1 MHHQPLREL
10 TLRQRPHR
18 RCCCRSRSRSRSRS
32 SRSGAKTASASALI
46 AAVPHSRKIRGRAAT
61 DAIENK
67 GDIRSIVVP
76 ELPQPGHAAVPLC
89 VELIALEQVVV
100 QCARRGPHVVHRSD
114 AMEPHPALEAA
125 EPAFDYA
132 ERALGGGGGMGQG
145 GR

>member
-1 MHHQPLREL
+1 MSKC
-10 TLRQRPHR
+10 TI
-18 RCCCRSRSRSRSRS
+18 SRFENSPFVSDRT
-32 SRSGAKTASASALI
+32 GVAVAGAGAGAGAGAAAAKTASASALI

-132 ERALGGGGGMGQG
+132 ERAWGGGGMGKG